1 MVKIPLIPHPH
12 FKFSPLQIHQIHQ
25 ILVMQRCRPC
35 RLMLA
40 EHIGIDSLKR
50 WGPRVDAPP
59 VDGLWM
65 ICCASKW
72 NQNRDKIATG
82 TTFSGTVATSAGSGM
97 IPKLWRHPR
106 VVISTLFESWQFWWQ
121 SNAGMPL
128 DSSAPV
134 TQETVCPWWWP
145 RQPMC
150 GKCSILRQLP
160 VFSQR
165 LGHGP
170 MANFHRFG
178 GKNVIRFSVLGLPN
192 ISKSRVTSVSL
203 LLHLPDPWTATF
215 RGHVSWG
222 SWDLSALVM
231 LNSKWWSTSGLIL
244 YIYIYNIVCSPHPS
258 YGMGYDGVEPG
269 QAYRHLRSKR
279 HGCPEHKPWK
289 LITLGEWNSVKDI
302 WKENASLGLRG
313 SCAALHR

>member
-1 MVKIPLIPHPH
+1 MVKIPLIP
-12 FKFSPLQIHQIHQ
+12 LIHQIHQ

-72 NQNRDKIATG
+72 NQNRDKIATA
-82 TTFSGTVATSAGSGM
+82 TTLAFRNCCYIGWFRNDSEIMETSACCFLAHFLNRDSSGGKAM
-97 IPKLWRHPR
+97 
-106 VVISTLFESWQFWWQ
+106 Q
-121 SNAGMPL
+121 GMPL
-128 DSSAPV
+128 DSRAPV

-145 RQPMC
+145 QQPMC

-165 LGHGP
+165 LGHGHGWP
-170 MANFHRFG
+170 TFTALVG
-178 GKNVIRFSVLGLPN
+178 KIWKNVIRFSVLGLPN

-231 LNSKWWSTSGLIL
+231 LNSKWWSTSGLI
-244 YIYIYNIVCSPHPS
+244 YIYIYKYNIVCSPHPS

-279 HGCPEHKPWK
+279 HGCPELAGW
-289 LITLGEWNSVKDI
+289 
-302 WKENASLGLRG
+302 
-313 SCAALHR
+313 C